1 MSKTISDVNVDID
14 ISSSFFFNKKCIS
27 IVTSKMSLVMALIE
41 HCPSTWHML
50 IERLIV
56 VKTKIFLKEN

>member
-1 MSKTISDVNVDID
+1 M
-14 ISSSFFFNKKCIS
+14 FFFFLFLIKNVYILF
-27 IVTSKMSLVMALIE
+27 ISKMSLVMALIE